1 MYIASRCQV
10 FKTLWSPLPF
20 LKPALVGPVK
30 VWVSHMLHFPLPI
43 NSPGCILMAL
53 EANPFHLQLGV
64 LEQGGTECT
73 DHRAGDRKTKNP
85 NHNKPEQQQVVS
97 VNNKKRRGKPTRN
110 KKNRGG
116 SGRKSKEKLQATLEK
131 QHVKWGKEEQ
141 KAAEEKAT

>member
-1 MYIASRCQV
+1 MYTASRCQV

-97 VNNKKRRGKPTRN
+97 VNNKKREENPHGIRKTEGDRGGKA
-110 KKNRGG
+110 KKNCR
-116 SGRKSKEKLQATLEK
+116 
-131 QHVKWGKEEQ
+131 QHWKNNM
-141 KAAEEKAT
+141 